1 MELSA
6 HEKDHLRALVQSQDV
21 DGVTE
26 FMAAKVDGVT
36 LLVSSGSYVTGGD
49 TLNLSGV
56 GTDTAPNEVVVH
68 PEDHRLEDSQRM
80 TAEQVNKRNA
90 AKGAKEE

>member
-6 HEKDHLRALVQSQDV
+6 HEKDHLRALVLSQDV

-36 LLVSSGSYVTGGD
+36 LP
-49 TLNLSGV
+49 GV
-56 GTDTAPNEVVVH
+56 GTDTPPNEVVVSN
-68 PEDHRLEDSQRM
+68 PEVVPAKSSKD
-80 TAEQVNKRNA
+80 T
-90 AKGAKEE
+90 AKGKSDASGQ

>member
-6 HEKDHLRALVQSQDV
+6 HEKDHLRALVLSQDV

-36 LLVSSGSYVTGGD
+36 LPGI
-49 TLNLSGV
+49 
-56 GTDTAPNEVVVH
+56 GTDTPANEVAVH